1 MLWSC
6 GSWNFNGAGKCRSYK
21 KLESERAGVEKE
33 KPMAATPPQAQKE
46 KKEKERGKREQKET
60 KQKREL
66 LLRT

>member
-21 KLESERAGVEKE
+21 KLESERAGAEKE
-33 KPMAATPPQAQKE
+33 KPMAATPPQAQKGKKKKKE
-46 KKEKERGKREQKET
+46 KKENKK